1 MHFVVDAQLPPKL
14 ATCLAAWGHTAEH
27 VFERFPQSVSD
38 AEIWA
43 YALKTKGIIVRRTF
57 GGSCLRVETVVCP
70 LFSLFEKFPIWLE
83 TI

>member
-43 YALKTKGIIVRRTF
+43 YALKTKGIIV
-57 GGSCLRVETVVCP
+57 SN
-70 LFSLFEKFPIWLE
+70 
-83 TI
+83 

>member
-1 MHFVVDAQLPPKL
+1 MHFVVDVQLPPKL

-38 AEIWA
+38 AEIW
-43 YALKTKGIIVRRTF
+43 
-57 GGSCLRVETVVCP
+57 VETVVCP